1 MATAMVNGVS
11 VDVRVNVRVS
21 KRICSKQTNNIHTC
35 ASGLHT
41 LPHDGK
47 WTNTLDSDD

>member
-1 MATAMVNGVS
+1 MVNGVS
-11 VDVRVNVRVS
+11 VDGCVNVRVS
-21 KRICSKQTNNIHTC
+21 KRICSKQTNNLYTC

-41 LPHDGK
+41 LPYDSK